1 MLLLMPLEFTVESS
15 NAESLISTRR
25 ISCLDVKAAAVE
37 EASVEEE
44 AAVAEEEEEAAV
56 AEAAATAEAVEAAL
70 DVTVVEEAEEDEAEA
85 EEVNLALGL
94 QVCSRSSERDI
105 NLPAI
110 FSHVFSDSLALVL
123 LILKPPCPR
132 PRCPQSSVVRALFDL
147 VLVVLVDFVLINVG
161 RQ

>member
-1 MLLLMPLEFTVESS
+1 MPLEFTVESS

-132 PRCPQSSVVRALFDL
+132 CPQSSVVRALFDL
-147 VLVVLVDFVLINVG
+147 VLVVLVDFVLIDVG

>member
-44 AAVAEEEEEAAV
+44 EAAVAEEEAAV
-56 AEAAATAEAVEAAL
+56 AEAAL

-147 VLVVLVDFVLINVG
+147 VLVVLVDFVLIDVG